1 MAVCAV
7 KHIVYDGVPR
17 FSCHGKRK
25 KTLTDTIHTF
35 GQKEN
40 GMKKYTIMTFLAV
53 LLLVTATCFG
63 FVSAYAVHG
72 ESESETT
79 TEYFGISDV
88 VGYDTSNRDFV
99 AFEVSFSRDAFMK
112 EDMSGIAYRIID
124 GKNYAGED
132 FTYLQ
137 DYIELNGK
145 TMRTINTETDV
156 SDYEFSTFPSGVDHQ
171 FDVPVVIYAKTTSCF
186 QMRVHRDWLED
197 NGLTGGG
204 FKLTFKAGLYCD
216 AKTTNEDL
224 SAYIPVRYEIKEDIT
239 LTYEKG
245 EWKSNVPYE
254 SYTPTE
260 EVIERKDIDFSQIN
274 YDEIKVTDI
283 SRFVGY
289 GDFKQID
296 GKSVQNQYLQITFD
310 KPVFYQTVDY
320 ASVSKKHMKNL
331 CSNTMTEE
339 QIDAWFDYRLD
350 LSFANYLVIDGRT
363 LKEIKNSA
371 KTDVQTKIFTQYS
384 GNPYTMA
391 VYIEAEEG
399 IYVDATETHTI
410 TFKQGFRTPLFGE
423 IKEDATFY
431 YDPVTLSWRNSVSE
445 GTPDYGSETEVVV
458 GYQTKKGCSANGL
471 SLVSVLPLTLAGACL
486 LIRRKNHD

>member
-1 MAVCAV
+1 M
-7 KHIVYDGVPR
+7 KRHTIV
-17 FSCHGKRK
+17 
-25 KTLTDTIHTF
+25 TLFAT
-35 GQKEN
+35 
-40 GMKKYTIMTFLAV
+40 
-53 LLLVTATCFG
+53 LLLAFAICG
-63 FVSAYAVHG
+63 SPVSAYAVNG
-72 ESESETT
+72 DAESETT
-79 TEYFGISDV
+79 IEYFGISNV

-99 AFEVSFSRDAFMK
+99 AFDVSFSRDAFMK
-112 EDMSGIAYRIID
+112 DNMTDIGYRIID
-124 GKNYAGED
+124 GENYAGEE

-156 SDYEFSTFPSGVDHQ
+156 SDYEFFLFPSGTGNPL
-171 FDVPVVIYAKTTSCF
+171 FNVPVVIWAKTTSCF
-186 QMRVHRDWLED
+186 QMRVHRDYLED

-204 FKLTFKAGLYCD
+204 LKLTFKAGLYTD
-216 AKTTNEDL
+216 AKTTNEEL

-239 LTYEKG
+239 LTYENG
-245 EWKSNVPYE
+245 AWSSDLPYE
-254 SYTPTE
+254 NYTPTE
-260 EVIERKDIDFSQIN
+260 EIIERKDIDFSQIN
-274 YDEIKVTDI
+274 YSEIKIADI

-296 GKSVQNQYLQITFD
+296 GKSVQNQYVQITFD
-310 KPVFYQTVDY
+310 KPVSYQTVDY
-320 ASVSKKHMKNL
+320 ASVSKKYMKDL
-331 CSNTMTEE
+331 CSRTMTQE

-384 GNPYTMA
+384 LNPYTMA
-391 VYIEAEEG
+391 FYFEAEEG
-399 IYVDATETHTI
+399 ICIDATVEHTI

-431 YDPVTLSWRNSVSE
+431 YDPVTLTWRNSAVD
-445 GTPDYGSETEVVV
+445 GAPNYGSETEVAV
-458 GYQTKKGCSANGL
+458 GYEKGCSASGL
-471 SLVSVLPLTLAGACL
+471 SLVSFLPLTLAGVCL